1 VERLAAL
8 SVPPRPAPGRTIE
21 RVGGWIDLE
30 ETSTVTSGSE
40 HAERAA
46 TTATGSFSR
55 TTATPA
61 ASASANRAR
70 RGSLSRVIDALA
82 CPVCGEAIAVNDD
95 ETALTCAAGH
105 GFDVAKQG
113 YVSLL
118 RGGGNASTGDNADM
132 VAARDALLGR
142 GHYERIA
149 DAVARALAPV
159 PSSGVGEDADADAD
173 AEAEAPARAPAP
185 APVSRQGL
193 VVDLA
198 GGTGYYLDRVLRTHP
213 EMRGIDIDLSKFAA
227 RRAARRGAS
236 DGDVP
241 SPTLAAIVADVWQP
255 LPLQTGVAA
264 AILSIFGPRNR
275 PEILR
280 VLQPGGRLV
289 VVTPTARHLRELV
302 GPLGMIGVD
311 DRKQERLAAQLD
323 GFTDLSSIV
332 VEYETSMSHADVL
345 NDVLMGPSA
354 HHVDED
360 VLAER
365 VAQLPEPVSVTVSV
379 TVTTAFAPRRN
390 RLLGA
395 GPTLEG

>member
-1 VERLAAL
+1 
-8 SVPPRPAPGRTIE
+8 
-21 RVGGWIDLE
+21 
-30 ETSTVTSGSE
+30 VTSGS
-40 HAERAA
+40 AQSGRRAA
-46 TTATGSFSR
+46 PASDSR
-55 TTATPA
+55 GET
-61 ASASANRAR
+61 ASADSGRPS
-70 RGSLSRVIDALA
+70 SLSALVDALA
-82 CPVCGEAIAVNDD
+82 CPVCGDGLALTAGG
-95 ETALTCAAGH
+95 TALACVGGH
-105 GFDVAKQG
+105 GFDIAKQG

-118 RGGGNASTGDNADM
+118 RGGGNASTGDSADM
-132 VAARDALLGR
+132 VTARDALLGR

-149 DAVARALAPV
+149 DAVAVALATIRSSGAGENDHIEAQTPARALAPAL
-159 PSSGVGEDADADAD
+159 SG
-173 AEAEAPARAPAP
+173 P
-185 APVSRQGL
+185 QGV

-198 GGTGYYLDRVLRTHP
+198 GGTGYYLERVLRAHP

-227 RRAARRGAS
+227 RRAARRGAP

-241 SPTLAAIVADVWQP
+241 TPTLAAVVADVWQP
-255 LPLQTGVAA
+255 LPLQTGVAS

-289 VVTPTARHLRELV
+289 VVTPTTRHLRELV

-311 DRKQERLAAQLD
+311 ERKQERLAAQLD
-323 GFTDLSSIV
+323 GFVDLSSTS

-365 VAQLPEPVSVTVSV
+365 VAHLPEPASVTVSV
-379 TVTTAFAPRRN
+379 TVTTAFAPREDRQRRN
-390 RLLGA
+390 ELPGA
-395 GPTLEG
+395 APSSER

>member
-1 VERLAAL
+1 M
-8 SVPPRPAPGRTIE
+8 
-21 RVGGWIDLE
+21 
-30 ETSTVTSGSE
+30 TSGSE

-55 TTATPA
+55 TTATGSPSRTSA
-61 ASASANRAR
+61 TPVASPDRAR

-82 CPVCGEAIAVNDD
+82 CPVCGEAIAFTED

-118 RGGGNASTGDNADM
+118 RGGGNAGTGDNADM
-132 VAARDALLGR
+132 VAARDALLSR

-149 DAVARALAPV
+149 DTVAAALATV
-159 PSSGVGEDADADAD
+159 PSSGAGEDVHID
-173 AEAEAPARAPAP
+173 AEAPARAPAP
-185 APVSRQGL
+185 APAPVSRQGF

-198 GGTGYYLDRVLRTHP
+198 GGTGYYLERVLRAHP

-227 RRAARRGAS
+227 RRAARRGTLN
-236 DGDVP
+236 GDVP
-241 SPTLAAIVADVWQP
+241 SPTLAAVVADVWQP

-280 VLQPGGRLV
+280 VLQPGGRLI
-289 VVTPTARHLRELV
+289 VVTPTSRHLRELV

-323 GFTDLSSIV
+323 GFVDLSSTP

-395 GPTLEG
+395 APTLEG

>member
-1 VERLAAL
+1 M
-8 SVPPRPAPGRTIE
+8 
-21 RVGGWIDLE
+21 
-30 ETSTVTSGSE
+30 TSGSE

-55 TTATPA
+55 TTATRSPSRTTA
-61 ASASANRAR
+61 TPVASQDRAR

-82 CPVCGEAIAVNDD
+82 CPVCGEAIAFTDD

-118 RGGGNASTGDNADM
+118 RGGGNAGTGDNADM

-149 DAVARALAPV
+149 DAVAAALATI
-159 PSSGVGEDADADAD
+159 PSSGAGEDVHI
-173 AEAEAPARAPAP
+173 EAETPARAPGP
-185 APVSRQGL
+185 APVSRQGF

-198 GGTGYYLDRVLRTHP
+198 GGTGYYLERVLRAHP
-213 EMRGIDIDLSKFAA
+213 GMRGIDIDLSKFAA

-241 SPTLAAIVADVWQP
+241 RPTLAAIVADVWQP
-255 LPLQTGVAA
+255 LPLQTGAA
-264 AILSIFGPRNR
+264 SAILSIFGPRNR

-280 VLQPGGRLV
+280 VLQPGGRLI
-289 VVTPTARHLRELV
+289 VVTPTSRHLRELV

-323 GFTDLSSIV
+323 GFVDLSSTS

-395 GPTLEG
+395 GPALEG

>member
-1 VERLAAL
+1 M
-8 SVPPRPAPGRTIE
+8 
-21 RVGGWIDLE
+21 
-30 ETSTVTSGSE
+30 TSGSE

-46 TTATGSFSR
+46 TTATGS
-55 TTATPA
+55 
-61 ASASANRAR
+61 SASANRAR
-70 RGSLSRVIDALA
+70 RGSLSRVIAALA
-82 CPVCGEAIAVNDD
+82 CPVCGEAIVFNDD

-118 RGGGNASTGDNADM
+118 RGGGNAATGDNADM

-149 DAVARALAPV
+149 DAVAHALATV
-159 PSSGVGEDADADAD
+159 PSSGVGEDVHF
-173 AEAEAPARAPAP
+173 EAEAPARAPAP
-185 APVSRQGL
+185 APVSRQGF

-198 GGTGYYLDRVLRTHP
+198 GGTGYYLERVLRAHP

-227 RRAARRGAS
+227 RRAARRGAP

-241 SPTLAAIVADVWQP
+241 SPTLAAVVADVWQP

-280 VLQPGGRLV
+280 VLQPAGRLV

-311 DRKQERLAAQLD
+311 ERKQERLAAQLD
-323 GFTDLSSIV
+323 GFVDLSSTA

-354 HHVDED
+354 HHVDAD
-360 VLAER
+360 VLAAR
-365 VAQLPEPVSVTVSV
+365 VAALRDPVAVTVSV
-379 TVTTAFAPRRN
+379 TVTTAFAPREPIT
-390 RLLGA
+390 
-395 GPTLEG
+395 GPSRG